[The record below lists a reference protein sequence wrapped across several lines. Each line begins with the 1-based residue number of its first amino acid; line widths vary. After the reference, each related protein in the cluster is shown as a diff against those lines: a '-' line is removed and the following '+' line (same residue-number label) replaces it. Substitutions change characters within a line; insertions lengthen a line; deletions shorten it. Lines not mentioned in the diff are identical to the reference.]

1 MLPFGISPA
10 SEHYQKVMKENLS
23 DCEGTVVDIDDILV
37 HGTDK
42 KEHDERLR
50 KVLRRLH
57 DMNVTLNPEKCKF
70 ARNQVQFLGH
80 IIDGDGIHAD
90 PEKVT
95 ATTDMAVP
103 SNISELRRFLGMV
116 NQLSKFSPELAEK
129 S

>member
-1 MLPFGISPA
+1 
-10 SEHYQKVMKENLS
+10 MKENLS

-50 KVLRRLH
+50 KVLRRLQ

-70 ARNQVQFLGH
+70 ATNQVPFLGH

-90 PEKVT
+90 PEKVRVI
-95 ATTDMAVP
+95 TDKAVP

-116 NQLSKFSPELAEK
+116 NNCLNFHLS
-129 S
+129 